1 MIYETGILVMHPLK
15 PEWGPAK
22 VLRVQ
27 GDKVHVLFRDLPD
40 KEAKVINTSVIAL
53 VMLLFGVL

>member
-1 MIYETGILVMHPLK
+1 MIHRLGTLVRHPLK

-22 VLRVQ
+22 VLVVQ

-40 KEAKVINTSVIAL
+40 KEAKLINTSVIAL
-53 VMLLFGVL
+53 VMLLFCVL